1 MPVNDTFWI
10 VVVVALGVAQA
21 IQVALLGAISRSR
34 GPAEA
39 AFISIL
45 GTAAGLAVAL
55 SLRGVFGTRIVLPP
69 PFDHPAVIGAVAVVS
84 ALLLA
89 LVLQG
94 LPAGYAL
101 TGMGAV
107 PFLLSA
113 SFLAPRIGIG
123 LFLAAFVAGQ
133 IGGGVLLDHLGAF
146 GTTVRPADAWR
157 LLGIGALLV
166 GVALVRGVR

>member
-1 MPVNDTFWI
+1 MSDTFWI
-10 VVVVALGVAQA
+10 AAVVALGVAQA
-21 IQVALLGAISRSR
+21 LQVALLGAMSRAR

-45 GTAAGLAVAL
+45 GTLAGIALVL
-55 SLRGVFGTRIVLPP
+55 SLRGSFGTLIVLPA
-69 PFDHPAVIGAVAVVS
+69 PFDHPALIAAVAVGS
-84 ALLLA
+84 ATLLA
-89 LVLQG
+89 LALRG
-94 LPAGYAL
+94 LPAIYAV

-107 PFLLSA
+107 PFLVSA

-146 GTTVRPADAWR
+146 GTSVRSVDFPR
-157 LLGIGALLV
+157 LLGIAALLV
-166 GVALVRGVR
+166 GVVLVRGAR

>member
-1 MPVNDTFWI
+1 MSDAFWI

-21 IQVALLGAISRSR
+21 LQVALLGAISRAR

-39 AFISIL
+39 AFISVL
-45 GTAAGLAVAL
+45 GTVAGLALAL
-55 SLRGVFGTRIVLPP
+55 SLRGTFGSPIVLPD
-69 PFDHPAVIGAVAVVS
+69 PFDHPAVVGVVAVT
-84 ALLLA
+84 AAALLA
-89 LVLQG
+89 LVLRG
-94 LPAGYAL
+94 LPAGYAV

-133 IGGGVLLDHLGAF
+133 IGGGVLLDHVGAF
-146 GTTVRPADAWR
+146 GSTVRSVDAPR
-157 LLGIGALLV
+157 LLGVAALLV
-166 GVALVRGVR
+166 GVVLVRGVR

>member
-1 MPVNDTFWI
+1 MNDTFWI
-10 VVVVALGVAQA
+10 AVVIALGLAQA

-39 AFISIL
+39 AFISVL
-45 GTAAGLAVAL
+45 GTVAGLALAL
-55 SLRGVFGTRIVLPP
+55 SLRGQFGSRIVLPE
-69 PFDHPAVIGAVAVVS
+69 PFNSPVLVGAVAVVS
-84 ALLLA
+84 GILLA
-89 LVLQG
+89 LVLRG

-113 SFLAPRIGIG
+113 SYLAPRIGIG

-146 GTTVRPADAWR
+146 GTTTRTIDVTRMVGVA
-157 LLGIGALLV
+157 ALLV
-166 GVALVRGVR
+166 GVVLVRGVR

>member
-1 MPVNDTFWI
+1 MNDTFWI
-10 VVVVALGVAQA
+10 AVVVALGMAQA
-21 IQVALLGAISRSR
+21 IQVALLGAISRAR

-39 AFISIL
+39 AFISVL
-45 GTAAGLAVAL
+45 GTVAGLALAL
-55 SLRGVFGTRIVLPP
+55 SLRGAFGSKIMLPA
-69 PFDHPAVIGAVAVVS
+69 PFDLPAVIGAIAVVS
-84 ALLLA
+84 GAILA
-89 LVLQG
+89 LVLRG

-146 GTTVRPADAWR
+146 GSVTRSVDAIR
-157 LLGIGALLV
+157 MIGVAALLI
-166 GVALVRGVR
+166 GVVLVRGVR

>member
-1 MPVNDTFWI
+1 MNDTLWI
-10 VVVVALGVAQA
+10 AVVVALGVAQA
-21 IQVALLGAISRSR
+21 VQVALLGAISRAR

-39 AFISIL
+39 AFISVL
-45 GTAAGLAVAL
+45 GTVAGLALAL
-55 SLRGVFGTRIVLPP
+55 SLRGVFGARIALPA
-69 PFDHPAVIGAVAVVS
+69 PFDHPAVIGAIAIIAA
-84 ALLLA
+84 ALLT
-89 LVLQG
+89 LVLRG
-94 LPAGYAL
+94 LPAGYAV

-146 GTTVRPADAWR
+146 GAAARSVDAPR
-157 LLGIGALLV
+157 LLGIAALIV
-166 GVALVRGVR
+166 GVVLVRGVR

>member
-1 MPVNDTFWI
+1 VNESIWI
-10 VVVVALGVAQA
+10 SVVIALGVAQA
-21 IQVALLGAISRSR
+21 LQVSLLGAMSQAR

-55 SLRGVFGTRIVLPP
+55 ALRGVIGPGIRLPAPFNNPMVIGVIAVAAALLLMLSLRGL
-69 PFDHPAVIGAVAVVS
+69 PAV
-84 ALLLA
+84 
-89 LVLQG
+89 
-94 LPAGYAL
+94 YAM

-113 SFLAPRIGIG
+113 SILAPRIGVG

-133 IGGGVLLDHLGAF
+133 MGGGVLLDHLGAF
-146 GTTVRPADAWR
+146 GAAVRPVDAPR
-157 LLGIGALLV
+157 LLGIAALML
-166 GVALVRGVR
+166 GVILVRGMR